1 MSEAESSV
9 KQNMDRCFYRTGV
22 LAGGA
27 SVSALPTP
35 FSWFVSQRSYRAE
48 WFCGCL
54 CFLLLLLS
62 QKTYAEEKFG
72 KESLFQHFVWSKAY
86 RIPSHYTSEESG
98 YFSIVEGLDGA
109 IYVGS
114 AKYGDNGYLLRFD
127 PKTKALD
134 MVVDAE
140 KEIGVD
146 RKGFAAQ
153 AKIHTRNNVG
163 ESGKIYFGTK
173 QGYPKEGEKVTDYEG
188 GYPMVYDP
196 STKKTRVYEIPVPKQ
211 GIISV
216 TPDESRGI
224 AYVSTCSDERPIEST
239 HFLKLD
245 LSSGRYE
252 DLLDCKHMY
261 AFIVVDYLGRAY
273 HPILGGEIARYDP
286 REGKLTRLKQT
297 IDGGAPSAS
306 SLLAHPESHPIN
318 WEVSPDRKTL
328 YAVAMSGNQLY
339 AYDLTGQSDVLEG
352 KSLGALSAKAKNTDC
367 RALCVAPDGRVWAG
381 INASFEGQPDA
392 LHLVSY
398 QPGDLSPIDH
408 GPIAISNP
416 DYVEVKD
423 EQGKDKPWHHGIY
436 KLDDQDILVPR
447 YTVMGIS
454 AAKDGTIY
462 LTTLY
467 PFTLHE
473 IKVPRVAAISTEYR
487 QNSHADLLVSRLFRT
502 DTLDGKGHV
511 PAMEL
516 ASVFTDQVPQNDSS
530 RGFAGEY
537 GFEVAKDVPTAL
549 TNSKGEIDVDGVML
563 IAEHGSYRESD
574 TGQIVYPKRKIFAEI
589 TDVMESRKET
599 RPVFFDKHLSD
610 NWEDAK
616 WIYDRAKGLKIPMMA
631 GSVLPL
637 LWRYPP
643 IDVRRGEPVEEI
655 VAVSYHRLDSYGFH
669 ALEMIQTLAERRK
682 GGESGVRSVQCLV
695 GNAVWEAGENGIYS
709 KELLDKALRCLKERP
724 LPEGYDLKKLVPEP
738 VLFAIEY
745 KDGLRASVLTLNGAV
760 AEWAVAW
767 KSSDREQPLA
777 TLFWTQELRPFQ
789 HFNYQLLGIEK
800 MMQTGKPTWPLE
812 RTLLTTGLL
821 DALLVSKRDGGKR
834 IETPWLTFSYQS
846 DFQWR
851 QPPAPPPGRP
861 LDE

>member
-1 MSEAESSV
+1 MNES
-9 KQNMDRCFYRTGV
+9 KCPLRQHAQRWCCLMGI
-22 LAGGA
+22 LAGIRNVLTNVT
-27 SVSALPTP
+27 SLVCDV
-35 FSWFVSQRSYRAE
+35 FQRSCRSNL
-48 WFCGCL
+48 CCLCL
-54 CFLLLLLS
+54 CFVLPLIS
-62 QKTYAEEKFG
+62 QKVSAEEGFG

-86 RIPSHYTSEESG
+86 RIPSEYTSEESG

-127 PKTKALD
+127 PKSKALE

-163 ESGKIYFGTK
+163 ESGRIYFGTK

-196 STKKTRVYEIPVPKQ
+196 ITKKTRVYGIPVPKQ

-286 REGKLTRLKQT
+286 RDGKLTRLKQT
-297 IDGGAPSAS
+297 IDGAAPSVA
-306 SLLAHPESHPIN
+306 SLLTHPESHPIN

-339 AYDLTGQSDVLEG
+339 AYDLTGQSEVLEG
-352 KSLGALSAKAKNTDC
+352 KSLGPLSAKAKSTDC

-381 INASFEGQPDA
+381 INASFEGQSDA

-398 QPGDLSPIDH
+398 RPGDLAPIDH
-408 GPIAISNP
+408 GPLAISNP
-416 DYVEVKD
+416 DYVQVKD
-423 EQGKDKPWHHGIY
+423 GDGKDKPWHHGIY

-447 YTVMGIS
+447 YTVMGIC
-454 AAKDGTIY
+454 AAKNGTVY

-473 IKVPRVAAISTEYR
+473 VKVPRMAAITTEYR

-502 DTLDGKGHV
+502 DTLTGRGDA
-511 PAMEL
+511 PAIQL

-530 RGFAGEY
+530 RKFASEY
-537 GFEVAKDVPTAL
+537 GFEIANDLSSAL
-549 TNSKGEIDVDGVML
+549 TNSMGEIDVDGVML
-563 IAEHGSYRESD
+563 IAEHGSYGESD
-574 TGQIVYPKRKIFAEI
+574 TGQIVYPKRKMFEQIAG
-589 TDVMESRKET
+589 VMESRKET
-599 RPVFFDKHLSD
+599 RPIFFDKHLSD

-616 WIYDRAKGLKIPMMA
+616 WIYDRAKELRIPMMA
-631 GSVLPL
+631 GSV
-637 LWRYPP
+637 
-643 IDVRRGEPVEEI
+643 
-655 VAVSYHRLDSYGFH
+655 
-669 ALEMIQTLAERRK
+669 
-682 GGESGVRSVQCLV
+682 
-695 GNAVWEAGENGIYS
+695 
-709 KELLDKALRCLKERP
+709 
-724 LPEGYDLKKLVPEP
+724 
-738 VLFAIEY
+738 
-745 KDGLRASVLTLNGAV
+745 
-760 AEWAVAW
+760 
-767 KSSDREQPLA
+767 
-777 TLFWTQELRPFQ
+777 
-789 HFNYQLLGIEK
+789 
-800 MMQTGKPTWPLE
+800 
-812 RTLLTTGLL
+812 
-821 DALLVSKRDGGKR
+821 
-834 IETPWLTFSYQS
+834 
-846 DFQWR
+846 
-851 QPPAPPPGRP
+851 
-861 LDE
+861 

>member
-1 MSEAESSV
+1 MSEAECSIQQHSEKWYGRTIVPACLAGAYASLTLLSSV
-9 KQNMDRCFYRTGV
+9 
-22 LAGGA
+22 
-27 SVSALPTP
+27 
-35 FSWFVSQRSYRAE
+35 VSQRFYRSE
-48 WFCGCL
+48 WFCRCVYFFL
-54 CFLLLLLS
+54 FLLP
-62 QKTYAEEKFG
+62 QNAPAEENFG
-72 KESLFQHFVWSKAY
+72 KEGQFQHFLWSRAY
-86 RIPSHYTSEESG
+86 RIPSQYTSEESG

-114 AKYGDNGYLLRFD
+114 AKYGDNGYLIRFD
-127 PKTKALD
+127 PKPKVFE

-188 GYPMVYDP
+188 GHPMVYDP
-196 STKKTRVYEIPVPKQ
+196 LTKKTRVYSIPVPKQ

-245 LSSGRYE
+245 LSSGHYE

-297 IDGGAPSAS
+297 IDGGVPSVS
-306 SLLAHPESHPIN
+306 SLLAHSESHPIN

-352 KSLGALSAKAKNTDC
+352 RSLGPLSAKAKNTDC

-398 QPGDLSPIDH
+398 RPGDSAPIDH

-436 KLDDQDILVPR
+436 RLDDQDILVPR
-447 YTVMGIS
+447 YTVMGIC
-454 AAKDGTIY
+454 AAKNGTIY

-473 IKVPRVAAISTEYR
+473 VKVPRVAAITTEYR

-502 DTLDGKGHV
+502 DTLDGKGQI

-530 RGFAGEY
+530 RGFAGDY
-537 GFEVAKDVPTAL
+537 GFEFAKDVPSAL
-549 TNSKGEIDVDGVML
+549 TNTKGEIDIDGVML
-563 IAEHGSYRESD
+563 IAEHGNYGESD
-574 TGQIVYPKRKIFAEI
+574 TGQIVYPKRKIFAEMV
-589 TDVMESRKET
+589 DVMERRKEIK
-599 RPVFFDKHLSD
+599 PVFFDKHLSD
-610 NWEDAK
+610 NWSDAK
-616 WIYDRAKGLKIPMMA
+616 WIYDRAKELKIPMMA
-631 GSVLPL
+631 GSVLPV

-643 IDVRRGEPVEEI
+643 IDVRRGEPVQEI
-655 VAVSYHRLDSYGFH
+655 VAISYHRLDSYGFH
-669 ALEMIQTLAERRK
+669 ALEMIQSLAERRK
-682 GGESGVRSVQCLV
+682 GDESGVRSVQCLV
-695 GNAVWEAGENGIYS
+695 GNAVWEAGEKGIYS
-709 KELLDKALRCLKERP
+709 KDLLDKALRCLKERP
-724 LPEGYDLKKLVPEP
+724 LPEGYDLKRLVPEP
-738 VLFAIEY
+738 VLFVIEY
-745 KDGLRASVLTLNGAV
+745 MDGLRASVLTLNGAV

-767 KSSDREQPLA
+767 KSSDRDQPMA
-777 TLFWTQELRPFQ
+777 TLFWTQEMRPFQ

-800 MMQTGKPTWPLE
+800 MVQTGKPTWPLE

-821 DALLVSKRDGGKR
+821 DALLVSKRDGGKI
-834 IETPWLTFSYQS
+834 IETPWLAFSYQS

-851 QPPAPPPGRP
+851 QPPAPPLGRP

>member
-1 MSEAESSV
+1 LLPQKAPAEG
-9 KQNMDRCFYRTGV
+9 D
-22 LAGGA
+22 
-27 SVSALPTP
+27 
-35 FSWFVSQRSYRAE
+35 
-48 WFCGCL
+48 
-54 CFLLLLLS
+54 
-62 QKTYAEEKFG
+62 FG
-72 KESLFQHFVWSKAY
+72 KESHFQHFVWSKAY
-86 RIPSHYTSEESG
+86 RIPSQYTSEESG

-109 IYVGS
+109 IYLGS
-114 AKYGDNGYLLRFD
+114 AKYGDNGYLIRFD
-127 PKTKALD
+127 PKSKVLE

-188 GYPMVYDP
+188 GHPMVYDP
-196 STKKTRVYEIPVPKQ
+196 LTKKTRVYSIPVPKQ

-245 LSSGRYE
+245 LSSGHYE

-297 IDGGAPSAS
+297 IDGAAPSTS

-328 YAVAMSGNQLY
+328 YAVAMGGNQLY
-339 AYDLTGQSDVLEG
+339 AYDLTGQSDLLEG
-352 KSLGALSAKAKNTDC
+352 RSLGPLSPKAKNTDC

-398 QPGDLSPIDH
+398 RPGELSPIDH

-416 DYVEVKD
+416 DYVAVKD
-423 EQGKDKPWHHGIY
+423 EQGKDKPWHHGIF
-436 KLDDQDILVPR
+436 KLDDQHILVPR
-447 YTVMGIS
+447 YTVMGIC
-454 AAKDGTIY
+454 ATKNGTIY

-473 IKVPRVAAISTEYR
+473 VKVPRVAAITTEYR

-502 DTLDGKGHV
+502 DTLDGKGRL

-530 RGFAGEY
+530 RGFAGKY
-537 GFEVAKDVPTAL
+537 GFEIAKDIPSAL
-549 TNSKGEIDVDGVML
+549 TNSNGEVDIDGVML

-589 TDVMESRKET
+589 ADVMERRKET
-599 RPVFFDKHLSD
+599 KPVFFDKHLSD

-616 WIYDRAKGLKIPMMA
+616 WIYDRAKDLNIPMMG
-631 GSVLPL
+631 GSVLPV
-637 LWRYPP
+637 LWRFPP
-643 IDVRRGEPVEEI
+643 IDVRRGEPVQEI

-669 ALEMIQTLAERRK
+669 ALEMIQSLAERRK
-682 GGESGVRSVQCLV
+682 GDESGVRSVQCLV
-695 GNAVWEAGENGIYS
+695 GNAVWEAGEKGIYS
-709 KELLDKALRCLKERP
+709 KDLLDKALRCLKERP
-724 LPEGYDLKKLVPEP
+724 LPEGYELKKLVSEP
-738 VLFAIEY
+738 VLFVIEY
-745 KDGLRASVLTLNGAV
+745 LDGLRASVLTLNGAV

-767 KSSDREQPLA
+767 KSSDQEQIMA
-777 TLFWTQELRPFQ
+777 TLFWTQEMRPFQ
-789 HFNYQLLGIEK
+789 HFNHQLLGIEK
-800 MMQTGKPTWPLE
+800 MVQTGKPTWPLE

-834 IETPWLTFSYQS
+834 IETPWLSFSYRS

-851 QPPAPPPGRP
+851 QPPAPPLGRP